1 MKNEEGLARRPE
13 GESQFASVMR
23 IVFATNNQHK
33 LSEIRSI
40 LGDSIEVLSLKDI
53 GCDVDI
59 PETGTTLEENALQ
72 KAQYVYDHYHIDC
85 FADDTGLEVDAL
97 DGAPGVYSARYAG
110 GVGHDSEA
118 NMTRLLKELGNNN
131 NRKARFRTVIALIQ
145 KKDVCPCGCTSIKE
159 IHKFEGIVEG
169 EIIRERRGGEGFG
182 YDPIFQPDGY
192 NQTFAEL
199 GMEIKNH
206 ISHRARA
213 TQKLAEFLLKVKK

>member
-1 MKNEEGLARRPE
+1 MK
-13 GESQFASVMR
+13 
-23 IVFATNNQHK
+23 IVFATNNEHK
-33 LSEIRSI
+33 LSEIRDI
-40 LGDSIEVLSLKDI
+40 LGESIEVLSLKDI

-59 PETGTTLEENALQ
+59 PETGKTLEENALQ

-97 DGAPGVYSARYAG
+97 DGAPGVYSARFASM
-110 GVGHDSEA
+110 VSDSNQTTPASHDSEA
-118 NMTRLLKELGNNN
+118 NMARLLKELGENN
-131 NRKARFRTVIALIQ
+131 NRHARFRTVIALIQ

-192 NQTFAEL
+192 DKTFAEL
-199 GMEIKNH
+199 GMEVKNH

-213 TQKLAEFLLKVKK
+213 VAKLCEFLNKK